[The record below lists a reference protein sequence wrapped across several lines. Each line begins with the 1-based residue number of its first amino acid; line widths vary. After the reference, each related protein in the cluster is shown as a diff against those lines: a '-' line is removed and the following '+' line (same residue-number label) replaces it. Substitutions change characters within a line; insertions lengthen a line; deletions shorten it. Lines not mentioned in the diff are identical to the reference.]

1 MSRRDLFHDVVRQ
14 ALENDGWQI
23 THDPLR
29 FDVGDYKVAIDLGAE
44 STIAAERN
52 NQKIAVEIKSFASD
66 STISEFHMAIG
77 QFITYR
83 FTLRLSEPDRELY
96 LAIPSTTYQDF
107 FQRPLVQEIWKEQSL
122 KLLIYNT
129 QPPSINQWVN

>member
-14 ALENDGWQI
+14 ALEKDGWQI

-129 QPPSINQWVN
+129 QPPSINQWIN

>member
-129 QPPSINQWVN
+129 QPPSINQWIN

>member
-14 ALENDGWQI
+14 ALEKDGWQI

-83 FTLRLSEPDRELY
+83 FTLRLAEPERELY
-96 LAIPSTTYQDF
+96 LAIPSTTYHDF

-129 QPPSINQWVN
+129 QPPSINQWIN